1 MTKIINDKRI
11 ENILKSFTSNES
23 VNLSLPEKQNILASV
38 FERVEKRSEERVL
51 KQAVK
56 SPFYTYKTYFT
67 QYLRYSIPVLLIA
80 VIGTQ
85 AVDVFTRGSKVAISD
100 ITDVKTSL
108 SDLKRDNSIKSNLSK
123 NKEDIQKIKT
133 LSAIDQPVKT
143 QILADQISSR
153 SRIIRNQVAAL
164 VDENKLT
171 EAKKIALDLESALKA
186 DELYKVST
194 SVEAEV
200 FSAIDLRVDIERK
213 EKYNISTSTEL
224 EVKTKIENAKK
235 DILSF
240 EKNASTTDIIAEA
253 EKAITTSED
262 HLSKGDIENAIIS
275 LQSHD
280 RIVADLRVIL
290 LP

>member
-1 MTKIINDKRI
+1 MKNIINEKRI
-11 ENILKSFTSNES
+11 ENLLKSFKPNDS
-23 VNLSLPEKQNILASV
+23 VSLSLNEKENILASV
-38 FERVEKRSEERVL
+38 FDRVEKKVVI
-51 KQAVK
+51 KAVP
-56 SPFYTYKTYFT
+56 SPLYTYKSYFT
-67 QYLRYSIPVLLIA
+67 QYLRYSIPVLLI
-80 VIGTQ
+80 VFIGTQ

-108 SDLKRDNSIKSNLSK
+108 SDMKRDNAIKSNLSK
-123 NKEDIQKIKT
+123 NKEDIQAIKS
-133 LSAIDQPVKT
+133 LALMDQPLKT

-153 SRIIRNQVAAL
+153 SREIRNQVAAL

-200 FSAIDLRVDIERK
+200 FNAIDLRVDIERK
-213 EKYNISTSTEL
+213 EKYNISTSTES
-224 EVKTKIENAKK
+224 EVKTKIEEAKK
-235 DILSF
+235 EIIKF

-262 HLSKGDIENAIIS
+262 HLLKGDIENAIIS